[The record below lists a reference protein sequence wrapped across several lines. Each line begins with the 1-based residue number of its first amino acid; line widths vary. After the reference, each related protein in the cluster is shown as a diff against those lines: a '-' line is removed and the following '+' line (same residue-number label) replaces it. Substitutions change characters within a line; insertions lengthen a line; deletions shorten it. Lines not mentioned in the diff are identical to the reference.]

1 MLKPPPSLD
10 DTGPSA
16 PPRLAAAASLRKAV
30 TQHVK
35 WIPLPRWFRQP
46 SCYRST
52 EQQRADLRSSRTRAC
67 ARLTARLSIG
77 GRNSSASGAGPVSLT
92 LRPAC
97 GECAP
102 ALPFAVQSPRCDSVS
117 FANVGVSVLSD
128 GNGHS
133 ADAVIIHAAQP
144 DVGGRRRRLYLAVRS
159 VRPATCV
166 FIPPTIRR
174 NPPEAPN
181 LQATELRQDKSRKV
195 RPGRRPEERPNISA
209 LPRCAVLNPEVRIRE
224 SRANAGL
231 LAHRA
236 DCQSHDRNV
245 SRSRA
250 LLGHSRCRC
259 GGSQWPHRKAT
270 RFAGWSA

>member
-1 MLKPPPSLD
+1 MINRIEPTPMRNPPPTLN

-35 WIPLPRWFRQP
+35 RIPLPRWFRQP
-46 SCYRST
+46 SCCRST

-67 ARLTARLSIG
+67 ARLTAI
-77 GRNSSASGAGPVSLT
+77 
-92 LRPAC
+92 
-97 GECAP
+97 
-102 ALPFAVQSPRCDSVS
+102 
-117 FANVGVSVLSD
+117 
-128 GNGHS
+128 
-133 ADAVIIHAAQP
+133 IIHAAQP

-159 VRPATCV
+159 ARPATCV
-166 FIPPTIRR
+166 FIPPTIRQ

-181 LQATELRQDKSRKV
+181 LQPTELRQDKSRKV
-195 RPGRRPEERPNISA
+195 RPGRRPEERPNLSA
-209 LPRCAVLNPEVRIRE
+209 LPRCAVLSPKVRIRE

-236 DCQSHDRNV
+236 DCQSQDGNV

-270 RFAGWSA
+270 RLAGWSA

>member
-1 MLKPPPSLD
+1 MRKPPPSLD

-35 WIPLPRWFRQP
+35 RIPLPRWFRQP
-46 SCYRST
+46 SCCRST

-77 GRNSSASGAGPVSLT
+77 GR
-92 LRPAC
+92 
-97 GECAP
+97 
-102 ALPFAVQSPRCDSVS
+102 
-117 FANVGVSVLSD
+117 
-128 GNGHS
+128 
-133 ADAVIIHAAQP
+133 
-144 DVGGRRRRLYLAVRS
+144 AVRS
-159 VRPATCV
+159 ARPTTCV
-166 FIPPTIRR
+166 FIPPTIRQ

-181 LQATELRQDKSRKV
+181 LQATELRQDKRRKV

-209 LPRCAVLNPEVRIRE
+209 LPRCAVLSPKVRIRE

-259 GGSQWPHRKAT
+259 AGSQWPHRKAP
-270 RFAGWSA
+270 RLAGWSA